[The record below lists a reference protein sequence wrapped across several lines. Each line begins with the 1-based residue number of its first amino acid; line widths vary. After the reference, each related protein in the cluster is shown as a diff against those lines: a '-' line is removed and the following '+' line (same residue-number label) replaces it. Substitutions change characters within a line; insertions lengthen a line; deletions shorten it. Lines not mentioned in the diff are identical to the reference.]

1 MRRIIDSDIIALMAR
16 IILAGIFFLAAYYK
30 IVDPTA
36 FGKSIWNYHILPA
49 QTINI
54 IALILPWLEV
64 LVGIALLVGAYY
76 RGAVLW
82 ANIMLAVF
90 ITALASTIYRGLD
103 IDCGCFKAAASAV
116 GPAWDQLYLD
126 IGLLVLALYLIFSRA
141 RKWQLAN
148 LL

>member
-16 IILAGIFFLAAYYK
+16 IILAGIFILATYYK
-30 IVDPTA
+30 IVDPAA
-36 FGKSIWNYHILPA
+36 FGNSIWNYHILPT

-54 IALILPWLEV
+54 IALVLPWLEI
-64 LVGIALLVGAYY
+64 LTGIALLVGAYY
-76 RGAVLW
+76 RGAILW
-82 ANIMLAVF
+82 INIMLVVF

-116 GPAWDQLYLD
+116 GPAWDQLNLD
-126 IGLLVLALYLIFSRA
+126 IGLLVLALFLLVSRA

-148 LL
+148 LI

>member
-16 IILAGIFFLAAYYK
+16 IILSGIFFLAAYYK
-30 IVDPTA
+30 IVDPAA

-54 IALILPWLEV
+54 VALILPWLEV
-64 LVGIALLVGAYY
+64 FVGIALLIGAYY
-76 RGAVLW
+76 RGAVIW

-90 ITALASTIYRGLD
+90 IAALASTIYRGLD

>member
-16 IILAGIFFLAAYYK
+16 IILAGIFILAAYYK
-30 IVDPTA
+30 IVDPAA
-36 FGKSIWNYHILPA
+36 FGTSIWYYHILPT
-49 QTINI
+49 QIINI
-54 IALILPWLEV
+54 IVLVLPWLEV
-64 LVGIALLVGAYY
+64 LVGIALLVGAYF

-82 ANIMLAVF
+82 ANIMLVVF

-103 IDCGCFKAAASAV
+103 IDCGCFKAAASAT

-126 IGLLVLALYLIFSRA
+126 FGLLMLALYLIISRA